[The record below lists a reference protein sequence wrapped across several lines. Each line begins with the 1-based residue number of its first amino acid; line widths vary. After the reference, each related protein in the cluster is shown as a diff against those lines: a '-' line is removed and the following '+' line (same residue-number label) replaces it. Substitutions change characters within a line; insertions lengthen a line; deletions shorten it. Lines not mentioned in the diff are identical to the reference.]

1 MSNDST
7 QKRWEKEEFL
17 KRELFAP
24 PCLEDAT
31 LLAST
36 LGRCAGQ
43 VVWRCVELAR
53 WPPSQPLLRDGAQ
66 LLGLQGGVGEGFLFS
81 VPAVFLLFNLNPQP
95 PHHSCIPGSGR
106 GPRRQLGPPGTT
118 GESHLRLYSR
128 ESGLFSVQLE
138 KLLGGAGDR
147 Q

>member
-1 MSNDST
+1 MWVSNDST

-17 KRELFAP
+17 KRELFASKMSRCWLP
-24 PCLEDAT
+24 PWAT
-31 LLAST
+31 V
-36 LGRCAGQ
+36 AGQ

-53 WPPSQPLLRDGAQ
+53 WPPSQPLLRDRVQ

-95 PHHSCIPGSGR
+95 LHHSCIPGSGR

-118 GESHLRLYSR
+118 GESHLRLYSW

-138 KLLGGAGDR
+138 RLLGGAGDR